1 MDKKLSKILM
11 IIVLVLAVIGI
22 VLYYFTTAIDIPA
35 EEAPGYDA
43 AKLVES
49 AKVGTFV
56 GYGLILLVVVTVVTL
71 ALSLL
76 NLLKKPALL
85 KKALLGLGVMLVL
98 FAIAYFTSNGDEV
111 LDASG
116 NIFVDSDKVPYVAST
131 YKYVATAI
139 QYSVILLVVGGA
151 LFIYDMVKNLVK

>member
-35 EEAPGYDA
+35 EDAPGYDA
-43 AKLVES
+43 AKLLES
-49 AKVGTFV
+49 TKVGAFV
-56 GYGLILLVVVTVVTL
+56 SYGLILLVIVTVVTL

-85 KKALLGLGVMLVL
+85 KKALLGVGVMLVL

-139 QYSVILLVVGGA
+139 QYSVILLIVGGG
-151 LFIYDMVKNLVK
+151 LFVYDMVKNLVK